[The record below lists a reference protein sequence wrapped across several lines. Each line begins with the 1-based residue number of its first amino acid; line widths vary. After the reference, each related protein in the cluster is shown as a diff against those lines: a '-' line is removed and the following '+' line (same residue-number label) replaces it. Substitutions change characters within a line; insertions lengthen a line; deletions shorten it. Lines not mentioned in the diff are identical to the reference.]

1 MTPRTR
7 PRERE
12 GEILDATRA
21 LFDEHGVDDVRV
33 ARIARVAGINKAL
46 IYRHFSSKEELFVLT
61 VTRYLAEIE
70 RELTTVDAGALGP
83 EDALAEI
90 TDRYAAYCLR
100 HPAFLDLALLLMR
113 RPFAQ
118 LAARVSDGVLLRL
131 GRAMAGCLGPTAAV
145 LAEGTRRN
153 AFAVQDPD
161 RGANH
166 LYTQALGTL
175 HLARLGV
182 GLRRAAN
189 GAPETFPVDPGSV
202 RRAVVEDALAHAR
215 GGREAD
221 SVLRGRRTTA

>member
-1 MTPRTR
+1 MTPRR
-7 PRERE
+7 RLLERE

-21 LFDEHGVDDVRV
+21 LFDEQGVDDVRV
-33 ARIARVAGINKAL
+33 ARIARAAGINKAL

-61 VTRYLAEIE
+61 VTRYLGEIE
-70 RELTTVDAGALGP
+70 CELTAVDVGALGP
-83 EDALAEI
+83 EDALAEM
-90 TDRYAAYCLR
+90 TGRYAAYCLR

-131 GRAMAGCLGPTAAV
+131 GQAMAGCLGPTAAV
-145 LAEGTRRN
+145 LAEGARRG
-153 AFAVQDPD
+153 AFAVDDPD

-182 GLRRAAN
+182 GVRRAAN
-189 GAPETFPVDPGSV
+189 GAPETFPVDPASV
-202 RRAVVEDALAHAR
+202 RRAVVDDALAHAR
-215 GGREAD
+215 GSRASNG
-221 SVLRGRRTTA
+221 VLAG

>member
-1 MTPRTR
+1 MTPRMR
-7 PRERE
+7 SRERE

-33 ARIARVAGINKAL
+33 ARIARAAGINKAL

-70 RELTTVDAGALGP
+70 RELNTVDVGARGP
-83 EDALAEI
+83 QDALAEM
-90 TDRYAAYCLR
+90 TGRYAAYCLR

-131 GRAMAGCLGPTAAV
+131 GRALAGCLEPVAAV
-145 LAEGTRRN
+145 LAEGTRRG
-153 AFAVQDPD
+153 AFAVEDPD

-182 GLRRAAN
+182 GVRRAAN
-189 GAPETFPVDPGSV
+189 GAPETFPVDPGGV

-215 GGREAD
+215 GGRAAD
-221 SVLRGRRTTA
+221 GVLAG